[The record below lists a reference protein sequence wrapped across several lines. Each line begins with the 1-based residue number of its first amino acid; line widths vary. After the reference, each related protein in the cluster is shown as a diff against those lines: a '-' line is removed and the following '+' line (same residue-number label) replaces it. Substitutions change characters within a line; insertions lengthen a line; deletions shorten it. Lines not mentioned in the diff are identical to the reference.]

1 MEDLLAGMLPEDF
14 PCHVVV
20 REVTEGRSKGGL
32 GLFSTDNIKRGDTVC
47 VYSGH
52 KVHWTHVVGRSH
64 AISIGCGHQGHVICG
79 LGVREVVHHI
89 SPAHCGS
96 IINSTQQNSM
106 LIDDDANVEP
116 VRDRFV
122 FHKTLG
128 KDKFNRDVGVA
139 AIAMIAKRDI
149 APDEQILW
157 SYPVTEVT
165 DLTPCDLKKIF
176 QEARELK
183 NRQKKRAIPEPVDR
197 V

>member
-1 MEDLLAGMLPEDF
+1 MLPEDF
-14 PCHVVV
+14 PCRVVV
-20 REVTEGRSKGGL
+20 REVTEGQSKGGL
-32 GLFSTDNIKRGDTVC
+32 GLFSTGSIKRGDTVC

-52 KVHWTHVVGRSH
+52 YVHWTHVGGRSH
-64 AISIGCGHQGHVICG
+64 AISIGCGDDGHVICG
-79 LGVREVVHHI
+79 LGVREVIDRI
-89 SPAHCGS
+89 SPAYCGS
-96 IINSTQQNSM
+96 IINSTQENSV

-122 FHKTLG
+122 FHKSLG

-157 SYPVTEVT
+157 SYPVTEMT

-176 QEARELK
+176 QDAWELK
-183 NRQKKRAIPEPVDR
+183 NRPKKRVILEPVE
-197 V
+197 VS